1 MGKEQNFS
9 FYPSAISKTGGFS
22 TSKGYVKAIT
32 LNNYIAKIPELKNKA
47 KEFAKEEYLAF
58 HDIKT
63 LCKRCH
69 FAEEKGLIPC
79 GYCKKRYYDPINF
92 MSCSDCK
99 EKSQREYEEFEKEI
113 DEKEEQ
119 MIEELEEIKKRKP

>member
-1 MGKEQNFS
+1 M
-9 FYPSAISKTGGFS
+9 
-22 TSKGYVKAIT
+22 
-32 LNNYIAKIPELKNKA
+32 KNKA

-79 GYCKKRYYDPINF
+79 GYCKKKILRYINF

-99 EKSQREYEEFEKEI
+99 KKNHKENTKNLKEI